1 MSKRPGQRFTVAQFE
16 AAIPG
21 SGAIMATIARRVGC
35 TWETA
40 NNRIKA
46 SPKLSQMLE
55 DEANT
60 IDDLAESAL
69 IKSIQ
74 EGNTGDA
81 RWWLE
86 RRRRGKYA
94 TQQQIDVTSKGEQIG
109 RITTIEV
116 VHHVKDDAPASRD

>member
-55 DEANT
+55 DESNT
-60 IDDLAESAL
+60 IDDLAESVL
-69 IKSIQ
+69 IKSIKD
-74 EGNTGDA
+74 GNTGDA
-81 RWWLE
+81 KWWLE
-86 RRRRGKYA
+86 RRRRSRYA
-94 TQQQIDVTSKGEQIG
+94 TRQETELTGAGGGPVIIEMTWGDVSDG
-109 RITTIEV
+109 
-116 VHHVKDDAPASRD
+116 DYPDANAD

>member
-1 MSKRPGQRFTVAQFE
+1 MARGQSFTVAQFE
-16 AAIPG
+16 EAIRG
-21 SGAIMATIARRVGC
+21 SGGIIATVARRVGC
-35 TWETA
+35 TWNTA
-40 NNRIKA
+40 QNRIKA

-60 IDDLAESAL
+60 IDDLAESVL